1 MDAHLPQR
9 PRVGVLTGSMALNP
23 LHRFLLSA
31 LLWLPLMFFLWFWFA
46 APLVWPVIQMVKVAL
61 LHAWPQLFAGVTQGA
76 DLLDAQ
82 GRVLGHPGYLMQ
94 LSTSVMVNA
103 APAGAP
109 AKFGFIEPTVNPM
122 IYGYALPLFVGLV
135 MASPLTSRQRL
146 AQCAIGVPLIW
157 IAQAF
162 GVVSESLKAV
172 SIDSGALGAEA
183 AQRAGLSLNLIALC
197 YQFGYLILPS
207 LLPALLWIAANRH
220 FIEALTRREAVEP
233 ATIRGVEAPASG
245 DQ

>member
-1 MDAHLPQR
+1 
-9 PRVGVLTGSMALNP
+9 MALNP
-23 LHRFLLSA
+23 LHRFLLAA
-31 LLWLPLMFFLWFWFA
+31 LLWLPLTFFLWFWFA
-46 APLVWPVIQMVKVAL
+46 APLVWPVIQMAKLAL
-61 LHAWPQLFAGVTQGA
+61 LHAWPQLFAGVSQGA
-76 DLLDAQ
+76 DLLDAH

-94 LSTSVMVNA
+94 LSTSVLVNA

-109 AKFGFIEPTVNPM
+109 ALFGVIEPSVNPM

-135 MASPLTSRQRL
+135 MATPLSPRRRL

-157 IAQAF
+157 VAQAF

-172 SIDSGALGAEA
+172 AIDSGALGAQA

-207 LLPALLWIAANRH
+207 LLPALLWIAANRR

-245 DQ
+245 DR